1 MYQTIVVPVALAHTE
16 LLDKALTTA
25 ADLARHYG
33 AAAHMVAVT
42 SPEANEVAHTP
53 QEFKGKLEAFAAE
66 QGQAR
71 GVEFQPHTVITPD
84 PIREL
89 DRRLGESIHE
99 LGADLVV
106 MASHVPT
113 FRDHIFTSNAGFLV
127 THSDVSVFVVR

>member
-16 LLDKALTTA
+16 LLDKALATA
-25 ADLARHYG
+25 ADLAERYG
-33 AAAHMVAVT
+33 AALHMVAVT

-53 QEFKGKLEAFAAE
+53 DEFKGKLQAFASE
-66 QGQAR
+66 QSAAR
-71 GVEFQPHTVITPD
+71 GVEFQDHTIITPD

-89 DRRLGESIHE
+89 DRRLGECIHE

-127 THSDVSVFVVR
+127 THTEVSVFVVR